1 MPTLDAFANQYPDIP
16 PSVMLKV
23 DLLRRGVRLGLAPL
37 GTRHYHH
44 HDEQGQKTV
53 DPRAHLQGSIELPDG
68 TAVFVSHN
76 PNSPYT
82 VRLDS

>member
-53 DPRAHLQGSIELPDG
+53 DPRAHLQGSIVARRDG
-68 TAVFVSHN
+68 
-76 PNSPYT
+76 
-82 VRLDS
+82 RLRVA